1 MSVPKNK
8 RRGRYNQY
16 LEQQNPYESMPR
28 RTRFRYNKAITSTS
42 SAEENQNKGS
52 ANYSRI
58 SFTITMIH
66 FQVPQTNFL

>member
-1 MSVPKNK
+1 MSVPEKK

-28 RTRFRYNKAITSTS
+28 RTRFRYDKAITSTS
-42 SAEENQNKGS
+42 SAEENQNKGT

-58 SFTITMIH
+58 AFTITAIH
-66 FQVPQTNFL
+66 YKPTSCN